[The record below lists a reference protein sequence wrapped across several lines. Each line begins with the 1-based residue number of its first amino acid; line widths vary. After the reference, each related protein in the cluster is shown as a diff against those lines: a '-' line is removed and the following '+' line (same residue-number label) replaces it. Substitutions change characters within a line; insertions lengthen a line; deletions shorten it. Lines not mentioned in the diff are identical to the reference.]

1 MENKKFDLSKYISDH
16 VSFVVLIILL
26 IFFGLFS
33 PNFFSL
39 RNIMNLLS
47 QNAYLLVAATGITFV
62 MMAGEMDLSV
72 GYVISTVG
80 VIGARLLVYAGLP
93 TWLVI
98 VLMILITIAIELV
111 NTFLSIKLNLQLL
124 VVTIA
129 TMTIF
134 QGVTFIISES
144 KTINGFPESFKF
156 LGQKYV
162 FGIIPVS
169 VIIVIIAFLVMSFV
183 LNKTYFG
190 RYVYAL
196 GGNKEAARLAGI
208 DIKKM
213 KYRIAMIE
221 GFYIGLA
228 VVLLI
233 GRLGST
239 QSTLGPGTEFSVLTG
254 VFLGGVSIRGGE
266 GKLSGVFAGI
276 LCIAL
281 LTNGMQLAGINVY
294 YQYIVRG
301 LILLSAIGYDVYQ
314 LNRRENMKKVK
325 LEEYR
330 ENRRKKD

>member
-183 LNKTYFG
+183 LNWK
-190 RYVYAL
+190 
-196 GGNKEAARLAGI
+196 
-208 DIKKM
+208 
-213 KYRIAMIE
+213 
-221 GFYIGLA
+221 
-228 VVLLI
+228 LL
-233 GRLGST
+233 
-239 QSTLGPGTEFSVLTG
+239 FSW
-254 VFLGGVSIRGGE
+254 
-266 GKLSGVFAGI
+266 
-276 LCIAL
+276 
-281 LTNGMQLAGINVY
+281 
-294 YQYIVRG
+294 
-301 LILLSAIGYDVYQ
+301 LIS
-314 LNRRENMKKVK
+314 NMPF
-325 LEEYR
+325 
-330 ENRRKKD
+330 

>member
-1 MENKKFDLSKYISDH
+1 
-16 VSFVVLIILL
+16 
-26 IFFGLFS
+26 
-33 PNFFSL
+33 
-39 RNIMNLLS
+39 
-47 QNAYLLVAATGITFV
+47 
-62 MMAGEMDLSV
+62 
-72 GYVISTVG
+72 
-80 VIGARLLVYAGLP
+80 
-93 TWLVI
+93 
-98 VLMILITIAIELV
+98 
-111 NTFLSIKLNLQLL
+111 
-124 VVTIA
+124 
-129 TMTIF
+129 
-134 QGVTFIISES
+134 
-144 KTINGFPESFKF
+144 
-156 LGQKYV
+156 
-162 FGIIPVS
+162 
-169 VIIVIIAFLVMSFV
+169 MSFV

-208 DIKKM
+208 DINKM
-213 KYRIAMIE
+213 KYKIAMIE
-221 GFYIGLA
+221 GFFIGIA

-233 GRLGST
+233 SRLGST

-301 LILLSAIGYDVYQ
+301 LILLSAIGYDVFQ

-330 ENRRKKD
+330 ENRRKKE